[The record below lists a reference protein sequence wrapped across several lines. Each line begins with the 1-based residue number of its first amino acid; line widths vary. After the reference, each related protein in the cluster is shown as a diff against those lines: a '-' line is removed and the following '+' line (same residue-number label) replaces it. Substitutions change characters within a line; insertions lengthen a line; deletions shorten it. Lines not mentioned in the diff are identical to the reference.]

1 MPFLDLTVN
10 VPIADIKALTLELSK
25 AASQILAKPETAI
38 GVRIRVDEA
47 LAFGGTFEPAFWL
60 SIVNLGI
67 TRETNEAH
75 IKALSEFLTQKLG
88 LPNDRGLIAF
98 IDPGRENLGFKGT
111 TIATLLG

>member
-10 VPIADIKALTLELSK
+10 VQIADIRALTLELSK

-38 GVRIRVDEA
+38 GVHIRVDEA

-75 IKALSEFLTQKLG
+75 SKALSEFLAQKLG

-98 IDPGRENLGFKGT
+98 IDPGRENLGFKGA